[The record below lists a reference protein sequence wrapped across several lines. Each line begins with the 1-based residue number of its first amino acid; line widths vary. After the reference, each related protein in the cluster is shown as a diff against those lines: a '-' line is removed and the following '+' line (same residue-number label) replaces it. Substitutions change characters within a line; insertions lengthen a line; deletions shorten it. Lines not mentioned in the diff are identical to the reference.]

1 MKRFS
6 VPRLFRSLYARIA
19 FIYLTSLVIMSLAA
33 AWVAVA
39 QFDQLGREWL
49 QRSQLDLAQQLATV
63 MQEPLTH
70 GANSAQA
77 QAAAERIF
85 NINPSVTL
93 YAVDLDG
100 KVVAAWSTRDCGE
113 GAVIE
118 TAPIR
123 QILSETPMLPVYA
136 TMPCAGGENVFSAA
150 HVTFGADQQPGYLL
164 VSLEANAHLTMVGMW
179 QTSSIMRSMLFAG
192 AGALVLSAGAG
203 LLLFALMTRRFSQLT
218 HAVQRFAQGDY
229 RKRIPAD
236 IDDEIGQAGRAFN
249 DMAAT
254 IEAQLEA
261 LRVNDSQRR
270 ELIANLSHD
279 FRTPLTSVQG
289 YAQQLRQAPDLSDTR
304 SQKMVESI
312 LSNVDRL
319 ARLANQLSQLSRFDV
334 SDRPLAVEAFSLTEL
349 AYDIVGK
356 FQPHADA
363 TGVALSVDSSI
374 GLQQITADLELI
386 DRAITNLVDNALSAT
401 GEGGAVTI
409 ELRAHDAGI
418 EVSVIDTGVGLSSEE
433 ITLVVQ
439 RFYRTE
445 GSRSRGEGSGLGLSI
460 VTEILARHRSRLEL
474 TSRPG
479 KGTRARFVLNDV
491 IDTV

>member
-1 MKRFS
+1 M
-6 VPRLFRSLYARIA
+6 PRVFRSLYARIA
-19 FIYLTSLVIMSLAA
+19 LIYLTSLVIMSLSA
-33 AWVAVA
+33 AWMAVT

-49 QRSQLDLAQQLATV
+49 QRSQLDLAHQLATV
-63 MQEPLTH
+63 MQEPLSH
-70 GANSAQA
+70 GANSPQA
-77 QAAAERIF
+77 QAAAERIL
-85 NINPSVTL
+85 NINPTVTL
-93 YAVDLDG
+93 YSVDHDG
-100 KVVAAWSTRDCGE
+100 KVMAAYSTGGCGE
-113 GAVIE
+113 GTIIRTE
-118 TAPIR
+118 PIR
-123 QILSETPMLPVYA
+123 QILSDMPMLPVYA
-136 TMPCAGGENVFSAA
+136 SMPCAGGENVFSAA
-150 HVTFGADQQPGYLL
+150 NVTFGADQQPGYLL
-164 VSLEANAHLTMVGMW
+164 VSLEANAQLSMVGMW
-179 QTSSIMRSMLFAG
+179 QTSSIMRSLLFAG
-192 AGALVLSAGAG
+192 VGALVLSAGAG

-229 RKRIPAD
+229 SKRIPTR

-289 YAQQLRQAPDLSDTR
+289 YAQQLRQAPDLTDAR
-304 SQKMVESI
+304 SRKMVESI

-319 ARLANQLSQLSRFDV
+319 ARLANQLSQLSRVDV
-334 SDRPLAVEAFSLTEL
+334 SDRPLAVEDFSLTEL

-363 TGVALSVDSSI
+363 SGVALSVDSSI
-374 GLQQITADLELI
+374 GLQQVTADLELI

-401 GEGGAVTI
+401 GEGGSVTI
-409 ELRAHDAGI
+409 ELHGKGAGV
-418 EVSVIDTGVGLSSEE
+418 EVSVVDTGVGLSAEE
-433 ITLVVQ
+433 VTLVVQ

-460 VTEILARHRSRLEL
+460 VTEILARHQSRLEL
-474 TSRPG
+474 ASRPG
-479 KGTRARFVLNDV
+479 QGTCARFLLKTQPDLQ
-491 IDTV
+491 